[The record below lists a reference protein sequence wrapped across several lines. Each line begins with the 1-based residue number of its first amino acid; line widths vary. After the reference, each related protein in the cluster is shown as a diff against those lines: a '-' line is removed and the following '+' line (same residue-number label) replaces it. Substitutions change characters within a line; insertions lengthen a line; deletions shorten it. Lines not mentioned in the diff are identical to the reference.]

1 MPCCTIWVG
10 MGGKIKEHFMNKI
23 PSGLTVIYFDDKDKI
38 YMRNYRPT
46 KSKQK
51 SCQGSFTV
59 RQ

>member
-1 MPCCTIWVG
+1 
-10 MGGKIKEHFMNKI
+10 MNKI